1 MDDLEE
7 LQKLQFNET
16 MLRFLSIPSKS
27 GDTKAFQDAIIDWL
41 NERIKEGIDFKYDQD
56 SLGNIFV
63 QKGVIYDSKDPDK
76 RKYVC
81 LINHMDTVHKWTNPV
96 KINMT
101 WPDEAVYALDS
112 TGKQVG
118 VGADDKAGC
127 VIALMTMLWSVSC
140 KAAFFVDEEPGMKG
154 SKGMHETTKRFFED
168 VKFGLSFDSPGRNRS
183 ARACSGV
190 KLFNDDIFKIL
201 APFAE
206 DHGITKFNYE
216 PYTDVLAIV
225 DMDIPCWVVGN
236 GGYNAHQET
245 EYLKLGEARE
255 TCTLGIDFVQEFGKT
270 DFVFPEF
277 HKEVPKPLP
286 PPEKGSVHLDL
297 QDEPGFF
304 GDLEDYIPVEVSR
317 DQPNVIVGVDG
328 TVICMVPD
336 QFWAKAISDAINTYY
351 DMMVDDGIFD
361 KEWDLDHPNLGSTH
375 AQKELDLKF

>member
-1 MDDLEE
+1 MDNFR
-7 LQKLQFNET
+7 KTVFNET

-27 GDTKAFQDAIIDWL
+27 GDTKAFQDAMIDWL
-41 NERIKEGIDFKYDQD
+41 NERIKEGIDFRYDQD

-63 QKGVIYDSKDPDK
+63 KKGVTYNSKDPDNS
-76 RKYVC
+76 KYVC
-81 LINHMDTVHKWTNPV
+81 LINHMDTVHRWPNPV
-96 KINMT
+96 KLNIT
-101 WPDEAVYALDS
+101 WPDEVVYALDS

-127 VIALMTMLWSVSC
+127 AIALLTLLWSPCC
-140 KAAFFVDEEPGMKG
+140 KAVFFVDEEPGMKG

-190 KLFNDDIFKIL
+190 KLFNDEIFKIL

-206 DHGITKFNYE
+206 DHGITKFNSE

-245 EYLKLGEARE
+245 EYLKLSEARE
-255 TCTLGIDFVQEFGKT
+255 TCDLGLDFVEKFGKP

-277 HKEVPKPLP
+277 HKEEPKSLP
-286 PPEKGSVHLDL
+286 PPEKGSVHLDF
-297 QDEPGFF
+297 QDDPGFF
-304 GDLEDYIPVEVSR
+304 GDMEDYIPVEVKN
-317 DQPNVIVGVDG
+317 DQPNVVVGLDG
-328 TVICMVPD
+328 TVICMAPD
-336 QFWAKAISDAINTYY
+336 PYWAKAIADAINTYY
-351 DMMVDDGIFD
+351 DMMADDGLFD
-361 KEWDLDHPNLGSTH
+361 REWDLEHPDTKNPN
-375 AQKELDLKF
+375 QKELDLGL